1 MMNPSSSTLMEP
13 DEKWRR
19 YQMMRREAAS
29 ELQLYMHAGND
40 ADDVVDRFELATLW
54 RLAYE
59 GQEFSGNTWEQM
71 LEATNQ

>member
-1 MMNPSSSTLMEP
+1 MEP
-13 DEKWRR
+13 EEKWRR
-19 YQMMRREAAS
+19 YQMMRREATS

-40 ADDVVDRFELATLW
+40 ADDVFDRFELATMW

-59 GQEFSGNTWEQM
+59 GHEFSGNTWEQM